1 MQYLAFLSA
10 LFLIVQQPLGYWSY
24 VSKEPN
30 TATLFQ
36 GVWACPE
43 GRTGNTVLF
52 VEESPVVASL
62 VEGDFI
68 YAVSDGALV
77 TYEVFAVQRFR
88 ATNGQSVYSD
98 FIDEAGN
105 VSSSYDL
112 AVRMFCGHGELVI
125 QTCFDGVN
133 GRLFV
138 RARIISDPLDTTS
151 Y

>member
-1 MQYLAFLSA
+1 MQYLAFLST

-30 TATLFQ
+30 TATVFQ
-36 GVWACPE
+36 GVWACPD
-43 GRTGNTVLF
+43 GRNANTVLF

-62 VEGDFI
+62 VEGDAI
-68 YAVSDGALV
+68 HAISDGTADA
-77 TYEVFAVQRFR
+77 YEVFAVERFR

-112 AVRMFCGHGELVI
+112 AVRMFCGYGELVI

-138 RARIISDPLDTTS
+138 RARIISDPMETTRN
-151 Y
+151 